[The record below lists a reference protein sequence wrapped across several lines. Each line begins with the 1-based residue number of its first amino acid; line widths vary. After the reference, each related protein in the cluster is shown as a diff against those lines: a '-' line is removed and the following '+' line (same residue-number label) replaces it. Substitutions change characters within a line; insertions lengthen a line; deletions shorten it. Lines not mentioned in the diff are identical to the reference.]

1 MSEISIYRALF
12 PRQKLFTIINYYY
25 SQSVTPCPV
34 LISVTLPC
42 FACFIRGVLFKST
55 ILRVQLLRRN
65 PSIYPAA
72 LLHPLTWLFGLKEA
86 IVSTSFILLSPFWF
100 LNWKSTLVPPSVT
113 QKPIVCLI
121 RYHPA
126 LQISDLEGT
135 YKHPCAS
142 RPLYKRII
150 FFYIFFFTTFL
161 CENTPLY
168 PSFALLSPC
177 VAKRF

>member
-1 MSEISIYRALF
+1 MSENSIYRALF
-12 PRQKLFTIINYYY
+12 PRQMLFIIINYYY

-55 ILRVQLLRRN
+55 NLRVQLLRRN
-65 PSIYPAA
+65 HPIYPAA
-72 LLHPLTWLFGLKEA
+72 LLHPPTWLFGLKEA

-126 LQISDLEGT
+126 
-135 YKHPCAS
+135 
-142 RPLYKRII
+142 
-150 FFYIFFFTTFL
+150 
-161 CENTPLY
+161 
-168 PSFALLSPC
+168 
-177 VAKRF
+177 

>member
-1 MSEISIYRALF
+1 MSEISIYRDLF
-12 PRQKLFTIINYYY
+12 PRQKLFPIINYYY

-42 FACFIRGVLFKST
+42 FACFIRGVLIKST

-65 PSIYPAA
+65 PSIYTAA
-72 LLHPLTWLFGLKEA
+72 LLHPPTWLFGLKEA

-113 QKPIVCLI
+113 QKPMVCLI

-126 LQISDLEGT
+126 YQISDLEGT

-142 RPLYKRII
+142 WPLYKKELYSFY
-150 FFYIFFFTTFL
+150 FF
-161 CENTPLY
+161 LY
-168 PSFALLSPC
+168 YFST
-177 VAKRF
+177 

>member
-12 PRQKLFTIINYYY
+12 PRQKLFIIINYYY

-34 LISVTLPC
+34 LTSVTLPC
-42 FACFIRGVLFKST
+42 FACFIRGVLIKST

-72 LLHPLTWLFGLKEA
+72 LLHSPAWLFGLKEA

-142 RPLYKRII
+142 RPLYKKELYSFC
-150 FFYIFFFTTFL
+150 FF
-161 CENTPLY
+161 LY
-168 PSFALLSPC
+168 YFST
-177 VAKRF
+177 

>member
-1 MSEISIYRALF
+1 MISSAIGMSLVSANLPNWPHCAENQLLHAH
-12 PRQKLFTIINYYY
+12 RQKGPPLWVKLVYIEPSFHAKSCSPSSIIITANQLRRVLSYFSY
-25 SQSVTPCPV
+25 SA
-34 LISVTLPC
+34 L
-42 FACFIRGVLFKST
+42 FACFIRGVPFKST

-72 LLHPLTWLFGLKEA
+72 LLHPPTWLFGLKEA

-126 LQISDLEGT
+126 
-135 YKHPCAS
+135 
-142 RPLYKRII
+142 
-150 FFYIFFFTTFL
+150 
-161 CENTPLY
+161 
-168 PSFALLSPC
+168 
-177 VAKRF
+177 

>member
-1 MSEISIYRALF
+1 MSENSIYRALF
-12 PRQKLFTIINYYY
+12 PRQMLFIIINYYY
-25 SQSVTPCPV
+25 SQSVTLCPV

-55 ILRVQLLRRN
+55 NLRVQLLRRN
-65 PSIYPAA
+65 HPIYPAA
-72 LLHPLTWLFGLKEA
+72 LLHPPTWLFGLKEA

-135 YKHPCAS
+135 FKHPCAS
-142 RPLYKRII
+142 RPLYKKELYSFY
-150 FFYIFFFTTFL
+150 FF
-161 CENTPLY
+161 LY
-168 PSFALLSPC
+168 YFST
-177 VAKRF
+177 

>member
-1 MSEISIYRALF
+1 MSENSIYRALF
-12 PRQKLFTIINYYY
+12 PRQMLFIIINYYY

-42 FACFIRGVLFKST
+42 FACFIRGVLIKST

-72 LLHPLTWLFGLKEA
+72 LLHPPMWLFGLKEA

-126 LQISDLEGT
+126 
-135 YKHPCAS
+135 
-142 RPLYKRII
+142 
-150 FFYIFFFTTFL
+150 
-161 CENTPLY
+161 
-168 PSFALLSPC
+168 
-177 VAKRF
+177 